1 MRQLLY
7 ATRDL
12 AWPSLHHSKGRLLG
26 LPFVVAAC
34 TPALFYPLSTCIAA
48 LMVAS
53 VASFLVF
60 VPLTALALN
69 GGVALGDDAPLPPLT
84 PRAYAVLLL
93 LWTTSAWAG
102 AALASLRVVAA

>member
-12 AWPSLHHSKGRLLG
+12 AWPSLHHSEGRLLG

-34 TPALFYPLSTCIAA
+34 APALVYPLSTCIAA
-48 LMVAS
+48 LLVAG

-60 VPLTALALN
+60 VPVTALALN
-69 GGVALGDDAPLPPLT
+69 GGAALSDDEPLPPLT
-84 PRAYAVLLL
+84 PRAYVVLLL
-93 LWTTSAWAG
+93 LWTTSAWLG
-102 AALASLRVVAA
+102 AALASLRVIAT

>member
-12 AWPSLHHSKGRLLG
+12 AWPSLHHSEGRLLG
-26 LPFVVAAC
+26 LPFVATAC
-34 TPALFYPLSTCIAA
+34 APALFYPLSTCIAA

-60 VPLTALALN
+60 VPLTALAMN
-69 GGVALGDDAPLPPLT
+69 GGAALNDDEPLPPLT
-84 PRAYAVLLL
+84 HRAYAVLLL
-93 LWTTSAWAG
+93 LWTTSAWLG
-102 AALASLRVVAA
+102 AALASLRVIAA